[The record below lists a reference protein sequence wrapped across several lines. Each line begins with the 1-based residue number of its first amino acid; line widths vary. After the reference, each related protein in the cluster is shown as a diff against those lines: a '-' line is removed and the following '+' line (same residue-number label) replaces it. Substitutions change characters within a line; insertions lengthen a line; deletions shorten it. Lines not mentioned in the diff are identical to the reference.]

1 MASAG
6 LWTLAALAAAAPGWW
21 WPPASCHQGAASCT
35 AACLR
40 QCWQNCGPL
49 QANRSLWGTLCA
61 ADPACAGMCR
71 QLCRNAATS
80 SPPPP
85 RGASAPGAEWLTRL
99 LAVVA
104 QPGGSVRPRM
114 PSSAPSRRSS
124 AKLWPTLV
132 EVEAPPP
139 SSQDAAG
146 VVLVDPGGS
155 GGVPGVDHLSD
166 PAVVF
171 RGRGASYEVT
181 YGDVWSVGVASVT
194 QQGVLVFA
202 ELSWRAPED
211 DMAAAWRGGGS
222 PLYLVTWEVDGGGI
236 TGNLYTDSSCVTL
249 SLWADT
255 VFHIQVEL
263 VRHSVAISRSGR
275 LRIDTAGHRSDA
287 AGDGGGAGE
296 GDADADVDAPLVERL
311 RPRDAWFVPVL
322 PNAAVAAAF
331 FAVACWR
338 VRRRHRQAAAAKNA
352 AVSSPQCGTATVK
365 PVGAKRL
372 PPVGPDDLCV

>member
-61 ADPACAGMCR
+61 ADPAC
-71 QLCRNAATS
+71 
-80 SPPPP
+80 
-85 RGASAPGAEWLTRL
+85 
-99 LAVVA
+99 
-104 QPGGSVRPRM
+104 
-114 PSSAPSRRSS
+114 
-124 AKLWPTLV
+124 
-132 EVEAPPP
+132 VEAPPP
-139 SSQDAAG
+139 SGPDEDG

-155 GGVPGVDHLSD
+155 EGVRGVDHMSD

-275 LRIDTAGHRSDA
+275 LRIDTAGHRSEA

-296 GDADADVDAPLVERL
+296 GDADAPLVERL
-311 RPRDAWFVPVL
+311 RPRGAWFVPVL

-338 VRRRHRQAAAAKNA
+338 VRRRHRQAAAAKAA
-352 AVSSPQCGTATVK
+352 AVCSPQCGTATVK
-365 PVGAKRL
+365 PSGAKRL
-372 PPVGPDDLCV
+372 PPMGPDDLCV